1 MRFSLRLKLTL
12 VSLLLLL
19 IPLTGFRFSEL
30 IKQDLLRSRT
40 ETMLFSAK
48 AVASALSGRT
58 GLFDR
63 ELFHSLSP
71 TRDLY
76 LFQLSNPI
84 RINGKTD
91 DWQPELKQAGI
102 FGEEHLLFSTTP
114 YRHESLHY
122 QHLTGVRGEYL
133 YAVFLVT
140 DDQVIYRQADSPRQ
154 DLADHLQIGVEDQ
167 QGQLHQY
174 LLSASQPGWVNGY
187 LMPEDDRIATPE
199 RVEPRIQ
206 GMWVESAEGYI
217 LELRM
222 PTEMVGRKLAFAI
235 ADVDD
240 PDDRQTTALVGTATA
255 EYGGELGWL
264 LSPSRT
270 IEEILKS
277 LDRPHSRVL
286 IVDTNRRV
294 RASFGSLADETKD
307 EAADTSSLLTTLSS
321 YTYRLLAPFYRFFIR
336 PFGADIARPIAKS
349 STLDLAG
356 VKEALQGTSSV
367 TSYTENN
374 GQVEIMAAIAPLREG
389 KEILGAVVVEQTT
402 NSILALRNKVIE
414 ESLTLTILAF
424 IFGGAG
430 LVLFASRLSSRIR
443 RLGNQAAAAISD
455 SGQIR
460 TTVAPMTARDE
471 IGDLSRTLT
480 AMLRQLQS
488 QTEYREKMADN
499 LEHEM
504 RTPLAG
510 ISASLKNMAREM
522 ENPPAHIT
530 EYLNWALEDV
540 ARLENLLTAVRDAT
554 SLTEAL
560 GRDFKEDF
568 LLDEAIEMWLV
579 HSWRPAFP
587 AVEFVYRRPS
597 APLTL
602 HGDPTRIHQMLD
614 KLIENAVSFHTAGSP
629 IEITLT
635 AKADSIVLQVA
646 NQGPT
651 IPPELR
657 NQIFNSMVSLR
668 RQKDKQPHLGL
679 GLYIVRTIVE
689 HHHGTISAGT
699 TEDGTGTVFTL
710 TL

>member
-1 MRFSLRLKLTL
+1 MRISLRLKLTL
-12 VSLLLLL
+12 VSLLLLF

-30 IKQDLLRSRT
+30 IKQDLVESRK
-40 ETMLFSAK
+40 ETMLFSAR

-58 GLFDR
+58 ELFDR

-76 LFQLSNPI
+76 LFQLSNPM

-91 DWQPELKQAGI
+91 DWQPQLAQAGV
-102 FGEEHLLFSTTP
+102 FGKEHLLFATEP
-114 YRHESLHY
+114 YRYESLHY
-122 QHLTGVRGEYL
+122 QHLTGVRGGYL

-140 DDQVIYRQADSPRQ
+140 DDQVVYRRPDSLRL
-154 DLADHLQIGVEDQ
+154 DLSDHLQIGIEDQ
-167 QGQLHQY
+167 QGRLHQY
-174 LLSASQPGWVNGY
+174 LLTASQPGWVNAS
-187 LMPEDDRIATPE
+187 LMPEDSRSTTPE
-199 RVEPRIQ
+199 RVESRIQ
-206 GMWVESAEGYI
+206 GMWVETKDGYI

-222 PTEMVGRKLAFAI
+222 PTEMVGQKLAFAI

-240 PDDRQTTALVGTATA
+240 PIDRQTIALVGTATA
-255 EYGGELGWL
+255 ENGGKLGWL
-264 LSPSRT
+264 LSPSRA

-294 RASFGSLADETKD
+294 RASFGSLAEEKEPDVAGT
-307 EAADTSSLLTTLSS
+307 SLLTAISS
-321 YTYRLLAPFYRFFIR
+321 LTYRLFAPLYGFFIQ
-336 PFGADIARPIAKS
+336 PFATDFSQPIAKS
-349 STLDLAG
+349 STLDIVG

-367 TSYTENN
+367 TSYTQDG
-374 GQVEIMAAIAPLREG
+374 GQVEIMAAIAPLKEG
-389 KEILGAVVVEQTT
+389 DAILGAVVVEQTT
-402 NSILALRNKVIE
+402 NSILALQNKVIE

-424 IFGGAG
+424 IFGEFG
-430 LVLFASRLSSRIR
+430 LILFASRLSSRIR
-443 RLGNQAAAAISD
+443 RLGSQAASAISD

-460 TTVAPMTARDE
+460 TTVAPMAAQDE

-480 AMLRQLQS
+480 AMLIQLQN

-522 ENPPAHIT
+522 ENPPEHIT

-568 LLDEAIEMWLV
+568 LLDTAIEMWLV
-579 HSWRPAFP
+579 HSWQPAFP
-587 AVEFVYRRPS
+587 EVEFSYLKPE
-597 APLTL
+597 APITL
-602 HGDPTRIHQMLD
+602 HGDPARIHQMLD
-614 KLIENAVSFHTAGSP
+614 KLIENAVSFHSLGTP
-629 IEITLT
+629 IEINLMQRNG
-635 AKADSIVLQVA
+635 AIQLQVA
-646 NQGPT
+646 NQGPA
-651 IPPELR
+651 IPKER
-657 NQIFNSMVSLR
+657 QNQIFSSMVSFR
-668 RQKDKQPHLGL
+668 PQKDRQPHLGL

-689 HHHGTISAGT
+689 HHQGTISVGT
-699 TEDGTGTVFTL
+699 TDKDSGTVFTL